1 MPKTTTPKPYFL
13 LGLIAA
19 LSLTWAALEWTRFE
33 WSTARAAAAFGVP
46 SSVLETEWVPAS
58 VPVKPP
64 PPPSPIHPLVEPGP
78 EPDPLPPGPPTPP
91 PNPQFFGDW
100 DGLIG
105 PKPDPGFGEEIETLL
120 VADHMPAF
128 AECVQILDP
137 EAERNCTE
145 KQIISHMQS
154 CVEFP
159 RQMKEIGL
167 DGVVYLQYVIDEN
180 GQVRD
185 ATILRSPHSAFEA
198 TTLACIEGLPVMQP
212 GKQQGRTVRVQYTL
226 PVRFSLH

>member
-1 MPKTTTPKPYFL
+1 MPKTTSPQPFFL

-19 LSLTWAALEWTRFE
+19 LSMTWAALEWTQFE
-33 WSTARAAAAFGVP
+33 WSTAHASSGYELPSDLLEVELVP
-46 SSVLETEWVPAS
+46 NS
-58 VPVKPP
+58 VPIKPP
-64 PPPSPIHPLVEPGP
+64 PPAHPIHPIELPGP
-78 EPDPLPPGPPTPP
+78 EPDPFPTAPLPPQPD
-91 PNPQFFGDW
+91 PQFFGDW

-105 PKPDPGFGEEIETLL
+105 PKTDPGFGEEIETLL

-145 KQIISHMQS
+145 QRIISHMQS

-159 RQMKEIGL
+159 RQMKEIGIE
-167 DGVVYLQYVIDEN
+167 GVVYLQYVIDEN
-180 GQVRD
+180 GHVKD
-185 ATILRSPHSAFEA
+185 ATILRAPHSAFEA
-198 TTLACIEGLPVMQP
+198 TALQCIEGLPVMKP
-212 GKQQGRTVRVQYTL
+212 GKQQGRSVRVQYTL